1 MMKDLEGAL
10 ETQALSR
17 PMVQRTN
24 MAAQLVIRENAQVGV
39 LGETRAKLGTATY
52 FFLDMRFFLV

>member
-10 ETQALSR
+10 VVQALSR

-24 MAAQLVIRENAQVGV
+24 AAAQLVIRQNAQVGV
-39 LGETRAKLGTATY
+39 LGQVLTQQA
-52 FFLDMRFFLV
+52 V